1 MTFHQ
6 ELLLLS
12 SRPCTIHSEGW
23 IVDWV
28 DRARDIEI
36 KDGWFWSFQ
45 RFDSTLIVKLN
56 PEHSAAAGLMVSL
69 VGLTI
74 KITGAEIPGFDLKV
88 QFDLMQM
95 QMI

>member
-1 MTFHQ
+1 M
-6 ELLLLS
+6 LKSPLS
-12 SRPCTIHSEGW
+12 TIHSEGW

-28 DRARDIEI
+28 DRARDFET

-56 PEHSAAAGLMVSL
+56 PEHSAAVGLMVSL

-88 QFDLMQM
+88 QFELMQM
-95 QMI
+95 QII